1 MPEHDPFERHLAET
15 LRETGDTFTTDRTE
29 LVEGGVRRGRTR
41 RLRRRFAVIG
51 GSVAGVAALGV
62 GGALLTSPGDTPQ
75 SLGTGTTAAST
86 PAPDP
91 TSPDITEI
99 LKKLLPKG
107 TFTVGQNNGSTVSG
121 VFDDGKGAAALS
133 LSVGPASPRGTD
145 GCPDP
150 VLVPDDTC
158 TTRRLADGS
167 RVTVFQGYEY
177 PNRLKETRL
186 WYADLVTPD
195 GTYVTLMEWN
205 APTEKGEDVTRAYP
219 PLSPAQL
226 TKLVSSAELRALT
239 TGSTPEAPAP
249 STPPARTGTVGRTL
263 ASLLPKNLKVVT
275 RSPDGDPEFAY
286 VVVDDGKGRSYV
298 QINVQP
304 DMADVKGDLFGSG
317 AETLPDGTLVAA
329 RKGPGEKGGSGVVMW
344 TVDTLRTDGFR
355 VVISAFNAATQQTP
369 ATRTAPALSMKE
381 LRTIAL
387 SPKWLQ

>member
-1 MPEHDPFERHLAET
+1 MPEYDPFERHLAET

-29 LVEGGVRRGRTR
+29 LVEGGARRGRTR
-41 RLRRRFAVIG
+41 RLRQRFAVIG

-75 SLGTGTTAAST
+75 DVGTGTTAAST
-86 PAPDP
+86 PASNPA
-91 TSPDITEI
+91 SPDITEI

-107 TFTVGQNNGSTVSG
+107 TFTVGQNSGSTVSG

-133 LSVGPASPRGTD
+133 LSVGPASSRGTD

-150 VLVPDDTC
+150 VLVPNDAC
-158 TTRRLADGS
+158 TTQRLADGS
-167 RVTVFQGYEY
+167 QVTVFQGYEY
-177 PNRLKETRL
+177 PDRREETKV
-186 WYADLVTPD
+186 WYADLTTPD
-195 GTYVTLMEWN
+195 GTHVNVTEWN
-205 APTEKGEDVTRAYP
+205 SPAEKGEKITRPNP

-239 TGSTPEAPAP
+239 AGSTPGTPAP
-249 STPPARTGTVGRTL
+249 STPPAQTGTVGKTL
-263 ASLLPKNLKVVT
+263 TSLLPKHLKVVT
-275 RSPDGDPEFAY
+275 KSPDNDPEFAY
-286 VVVDDGKGRSYV
+286 VVVDDGKGKSYV

-304 DMADVKGDLFGSG
+304 NMADVKDDLFGSG
-317 AETLPDGTLVAA
+317 AETLPDGTLVATHQ
-329 RKGPGEKGGSGVVMW
+329 GPGEKGGSGVVMW

-369 ATRTAPALSMKE
+369 ATRTTPALSIKE

-387 SPKWLQ
+387 SPKWRP